1 MKVSEVS
8 LGQTV
13 YVEFDKGSMHTGVVI
28 KIKDS
33 RIFCGTPTIKYYD
46 DVMDTIYETPLDCVY
61 PSEIELYRGKLQK
74 LQEEKNKYIEDYA
87 DKTREIQKKI
97 DKLLEK
103 ENGKVQKS

>member
-13 YVEFDKGSMHTGVVI
+13 YVEFDKGSTHIGVVVRI
-28 KIKDS
+28 KNS

-46 DVMDTIYETPLDCVY
+46 IDMDAIHETSLENVY
-61 PSEIELYRGKLQK
+61 PSLISLFEGKLK
-74 LQEEKNKYIEDYA
+74 RMEEEKNKYIEDYV
-87 DKTREIQKKI
+87 DRVREIQKTI
-97 DKLLEK
+97 ERLQEK

>member
-13 YVEFDKGSMHTGVVI
+13 YVEFDKGSNHIGVVV

-33 RIFCGTPTIKYYD
+33 RIFCGTPTIRYYD
-46 DVMDTIYETPLDCVY
+46 IDMDDIHETSLDCVY
-61 PSEIELYRGKLQK
+61 PSEIELYRGKLNR

-87 DKTREIQKKI
+87 NRAREIQKKI
-97 DKLLEK
+97 DSLL
-103 ENGKVQKS
+103 QKQLFKTV

>member
-13 YVEFDKGSMHTGVVI
+13 YVEFDKGSTHIGIVV

-33 RIFCGTPTIKYYD
+33 RIFCGTPTITYYD
-46 DVMDTIYETPLDCVY
+46 TDIDAIHETSLENVH
-61 PSEIELYRGKLQK
+61 PSLISLFEVKLK
-74 LQEEKNKYIEDYA
+74 RMEEEKNRYIEDYA
-87 DKTREIQKKI
+87 DKVIKIQKI
-97 DKLLEK
+97 IERLQEK